1 MAPLTGFPI
10 RGMKRKLRAIGG
22 NVAKRKRWR
31 RRRQWW
37 GLEFRVVAGS
47 RRRQAATVTG
57 ALIKKADC

>member
-22 NVAKRKRWR
+22 NMAEGKRW

-37 GLEFRVVAGS
+37 GLELRVVAGGG
-47 RRRQAATVTG
+47 RRQAATVTG
-57 ALIKKADC
+57 ALIKKADF

>member
-22 NVAKRKRWR
+22 NVAKRKRWQ
-31 RRRQWW
+31 RQWW
-37 GLEFRVVAGS
+37 GLELRVVAGS

-57 ALIKKADC
+57 VLIKKADS